1 MLQHRRRRQQF
12 LACSLLTALQCCKF
26 PSLFQ
31 QWKQAITPYPLTSLM
46 AFSAMLCAAVMEHP
60 LAKIHMASCLKI
72 SAVLSSLLPIFFFL
86 LSHVLVARLLE
97 SVSFP
102 LSTPNNFN
110 NIWRYDTFSP
120 NWGLLNSKDLPSPYF
135 SNPFKENS
143 LYWDIN
149 SDTQTDLICI
159 NNMFHVF

>member
-60 LAKIHMASCLKI
+60 LTKIHMASCLKI
-72 SAVLSSLLPIFFFL
+72 SAVLASLLPIFFFFFVK
-86 LSHVLVARLLE
+86 SRSCCTTAWKC
-97 SVSFP
+97 FP

-120 NWGLLNSKDLPSPYF
+120 NWGLLNSKDLPNPYF
-135 SNPFKENS
+135 ATPLKKTAYTE
-143 LYWDIN
+143 I
-149 SDTQTDLICI
+149 LILTHRQI
-159 NNMFHVF
+159 

>member
-1 MLQHRRRRQQF
+1 MLQV
-12 LACSLLTALQCCKF
+12 
-26 PSLFQ
+26 
-31 QWKQAITPYPLTSLM
+31 PLP
-46 AFSAMLCAAVMEHP
+46 FSAVETSDHT
-60 LAKIHMASCLKI
+60 I
-72 SAVLSSLLPIFFFL
+72 SSYISDGFFSHVVCCCNGTSTRKNTHGELFKDISRSRFPPSYLFFFL

-102 LSTPNNFN
+102 LSTPKNFN

-120 NWGLLNSKDLPSPYF
+120 NWGLLNSKDLPNPYF
-135 SNPFKENS
+135 SNSFKENS